1 MLLFW
6 EKFTNFFDIT
16 NWKKPL
22 LDTFKRLNIPPSLQI
37 SCPYLLVCSNCRMK
51 NHVQLLLVKC
61 SRWLIHLVQYSLT
74 QLAIWKDQQ
83 LAVSFLFSSQMKEP
97 TRLVSQSTTLCQSQI
112 MCNYKLCRGWYRVHY
127 QPLLWSTCHN
137 RFWLKNLRATWW
149 LHFSPSEISM
159 ETMAQ
164 QVSVRMLYPL
174 FSVPLKTIFKAPASL
189 RLKWYPIPT
198 QVQVPCST
206 SQTEVN

>member
-1 MLLFW
+1 MFFIGPKKKIETKRGNSGIFW
-6 EKFTNFFDIT
+6 FFGANPTNFCYFFGTNSPIFLISQ
-16 NWKKPL
+16 NWKKTL

-37 SCPYLLVCSNCRMK
+37 SCPYLLVCSNCQMK

-112 MCNYKLCRGWYRVHY
+112 MCNYKLCRGWYQVHY

-164 QVSVRMLYPL
+164 QVTVS
-174 FSVPLKTIFKAPASL
+174 KGG
-189 RLKWYPIPT
+189 T
-198 QVQVPCST
+198 QVQRSCL
-206 SQTEVN
+206 